1 MKIFNTMNTLHYRFS
16 ETALP
21 VNEIR
26 KTKARHPLAKG
37 IRKGC
42 WRQPDIDWQAWWR
55 QAYRLLFE
63 LISAAGR
70 RFATLF
76 AFAILQIVNLK
87 RFLMIKEE
95 LLAEA
100 FYEAMDS
107 FFVMGT
113 VAEHRLLTEPVGHQN
128 FASSGERALH
138 VSVAARRSNAHYFG
152 LTNGF
157 NKNVA
162 EATKTTRWTNEIY
175 NKKIKSR
182 QGKFSKLLFW
192 KKWINNATEGSYH
205 NIIMHL
211 LKIQSKTAHLETG
224 TAYLKC

>member
-1 MKIFNTMNTLHYRFS
+1 MNTRHYRFS

-26 KTKARHPLAKG
+26 KTKAKHPVAKG

-42 WRQPDIDWQAWWR
+42 LRQPEIDWQAWWR
-55 QAYRLLFE
+55 QAYRLLIQ
-63 LISAAGR
+63 LLSAAR
-70 RFATLF
+70 RLFAALF
-76 AFAILQIVNLK
+76 AFANLQIINLK
-87 RFLMIKEE
+87 RFMMMKEE

-100 FYEAMDS
+100 FYQAMDS

-162 EATKTTRWTNEIY
+162 KATKSTRWTNE
-175 NKKIKSR
+175 NHHKKIKYQ
-182 QGKFSKLLFW
+182 QGKFLKLLFW
-192 KKWINNATEGSYH
+192 KKWINNATDVLYH
-205 NIIMHL
+205 LIIMHL
-211 LKIQSKTAHLETG
+211 LKIQPKTAHPEIG
-224 TAYLKC
+224 AAYLKC